1 MKKLVGAF
9 LLATAVATPAV
20 AGDSPFYIGAEVGSD
35 HFGAL
40 GGYKFDDMFAVEMN
54 YNVFDDESVAMPF
67 VSIETEAWSF
77 GVSGVG
83 TFPIAAVPGLS
94 VFGKLGLERLE
105 VEVTTKSD
113 FFGTT
118 TVSEDD
124 IDFTASGGAQYEIT
138 SDFSVRAGI
147 HFKGQ
152 ADSVYANA
160 IYTF

>member
-1 MKKLVGAF
+1 MKKLIGAF
-9 LLATAVATPAV
+9 LLATSVAAPAV
-20 AGDSPFYIGAEVGSD
+20 AGDSPFYIGAEVGKD
-35 HFGAL
+35 HIGAL

-54 YNVFDDESVAMPF
+54 YNVFDDKSVYYPGY
-67 VSIETEAWSF
+67 STDTEAWSF

-94 VFGKLGLERLE
+94 VFGKLGFER
-105 VEVTTKSD
+105 VEWETRYLGMTAS
-113 FFGTT
+113 G
-118 TVSEDD
+118 DD
-124 IDFTASGGAQYEIT
+124 IDFTASGGAQYEIN

-147 HFKGQ
+147 HLKGE